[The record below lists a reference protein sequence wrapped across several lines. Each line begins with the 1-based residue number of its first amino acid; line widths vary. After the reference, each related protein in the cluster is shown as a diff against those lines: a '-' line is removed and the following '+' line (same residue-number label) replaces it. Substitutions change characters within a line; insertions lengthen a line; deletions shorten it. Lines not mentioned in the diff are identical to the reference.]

1 MLWSFCSIWCDTDG
15 LSTRTLVHTPEHIHT
30 RRHTRTQQGACPHT
44 LVLLPAA
51 PLSCTCAHVHIH
63 AYTCAHIHIHA
74 CTGAHIHIH
83 AYTCAHT
90 HIHAYTCTHTHT
102 SMPMHVH
109 TTVRAH
115 DAWPSSHVPLSNIH
129 MHTCIHTHTA
139 PSPQT
144 PKCTCT
150 YHSARPRCLAL
161 LPAAPIKK
169 AALPAAFPTLRGCR
183 CTWHVMMQPG
193 VPMLCAAAPQ
203 HSHRT

>member
-1 MLWSFCSIWCDTDG
+1 MVFQLAHLYTLQSTYTHAGTHARNKVRAHIPWFSF
-15 LSTRTLVHTPEHIHT
+15 
-30 RRHTRTQQGACPHT
+30 Q
-44 LVLLPAA
+44 LP
-51 PLSCTCAHVHIH
+51 LCHAHVHTYTSMPIH
-63 AYTCAHIHIHA
+63 VHTYTSMPVQVH
-74 CTGAHIHIH
+74 T
-83 AYTCAHT
+83 YTSMPIRVHT
-90 HIHAYTCTHTHT
+90 HTHPCLYVHTHTHT

>member
-90 HIHAYTCTHTHT
+90 HTSMPIRAHTHTHPCLCMCTPPCAPMMPGPPPMCPCQIYTCTLAYTHT
-102 SMPMHVH
+102 QPLPPKPQSAHAR

-115 DAWPSSHVPLSNIH
+115 DAWLSSQLPLSKKPL
-129 MHTCIHTHTA
+129 CQLLSP
-139 PSPQT
+139 PSV
-144 PKCTCT
+144 
-150 YHSARPRCLAL
+150 A
-161 LPAAPIKK
+161 
-169 AALPAAFPTLRGCR
+169 
-183 CTWHVMMQPG
+183 
-193 VPMLCAAAPQ
+193 AAAPGM
-203 HSHRT
+203 